1 MNITDTKIGI
11 LAVTAEGAAKTY
23 RDMHIAFY
31 DKFGAYNNPTITMTM
46 HPLIDHVNNFGDKNK
61 WVLLIQKG
69 IDDLI
74 DQNVDLICMPA
85 NSSHLVIDEIDF
97 KDVPFINMVEE
108 AVNHLKNTT
117 KNTLILGTKISLSES
132 LYLKNLPANCFV
144 PKTDDI
150 EKLNEIIVKE
160 MVLGKLSET
169 SRSFILNMIEENQ
182 KAHNI
187 EHLFFAC
194 TELPCFFN
202 NRDLPLPTLDSIQLL
217 IKKVLTQCLET

>member
-1 MNITDTKIGI
+1 MN
-11 LAVTAEGAAKTY
+11 
-23 RDMHIAFY
+23 RM
-31 DKFGAYNNPTITMTM
+31 KFFRP
-46 HPLIDHVNNFGDKNK
+46 
-61 WVLLIQKG
+61 
-69 IDDLI
+69 
-74 DQNVDLICMPA
+74 
-85 NSSHLVIDEIDF
+85 NSSLF
-97 KDVPFINMVEE
+97 
-108 AVNHLKNTT
+108 
-117 KNTLILGTKISLSES
+117 ILGTKISLSES

-194 TELPCFFN
+194 TELPYFFN